1 MVFTHVIKR
10 GRRKVSYLLDIRGL
24 ERNVEAVGSFGEQ
37 TKSDVNEVSFVPV
50 HPSLPLTR
58 SVADG
63 GGNGSGPFE
72 RLTDCPTK
80 HGGST
85 KLALD
90 DDRPIRIILFMW
102 QFFGFLR
109 NSSFTEL
116 CDLSDYVGSGSYY
129 RTLQLVWSE

>member
-1 MVFTHVIKR
+1 MAYQAGTHIR
-10 GRRKVSYLLDIRGL
+10 RCAECNEEGRLFKMFQSYRPGHVWHDEDGKPRAVLYCVDCEVMNRHK
-24 ERNVEAVGSFGEQ
+24 EWASWTEEQKKNVATSKQCPSFLY
-37 TKSDVNEVSFVPV
+37 
-50 HPSLPLTR
+50 LPLTR

-90 DDRPIRIILFMW
+90 DDRPIIIILFMW
-102 QFFGFLR
+102 QFF
-109 NSSFTEL
+109 
-116 CDLSDYVGSGSYY
+116 
-129 RTLQLVWSE
+129 